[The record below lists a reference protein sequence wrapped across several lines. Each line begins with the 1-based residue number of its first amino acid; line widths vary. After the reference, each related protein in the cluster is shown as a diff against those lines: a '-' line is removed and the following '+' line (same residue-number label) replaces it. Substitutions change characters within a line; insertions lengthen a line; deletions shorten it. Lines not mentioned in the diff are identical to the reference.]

1 MKPNVDKII
10 DLIRDRET
18 RGLAVAMMVH
28 LDDDS
33 LLAVMLGMDV
43 SDGSF
48 VKLLSVSFFER
59 KQFCV
64 DSEIGLRDFFKEVWF
79 LNPKRLNEM
88 FRFGFLL
95 RKKIPTCPLSHLTS
109 HLISLIEEIGTITY
123 ENMNTPPSPNRWK

>member
-1 MKPNVDKII
+1 MKLNVDKII

-33 LLAVMLGMDV
+33 LLTVMLGLDV

-59 KQFCV
+59 KPWSFQGELY
-64 DSEIGLRDFFKEVWF
+64 SRSMELGETWF
-79 LNPKRLNEM
+79 TNPKRLNEM
-88 FRFGFLL
+88 FRFGILL
-95 RKKIPTCPLSHLTS
+95 RKKIPTCPLGHLTS

-123 ENMNTPPSPNRWK
+123 ENRDIRHGTF